1 MTTKHWLG
9 TAAIILAIGTAS
21 GAASAQSEMKH
32 EGGAAT
38 ASPREAARPGADAK
52 GGAAAAERGASEAK
66 QSAQERRS
74 EPSPAAGREQ
84 AQERS
89 SERSSERSGHD
100 AKQPIG
106 QGAESKGERGPAS
119 AQRDHDP
126 KESAESKS
134 RADSKQADKPD
145 SKSTAAD
152 IKQQQGRADEQ
163 RKGED
168 RAAETKSGAT
178 DRKSEAER
186 NGADKNRQS
195 QEERKPGSPDQASDK
210 QNADR
215 NKQANQPGS
224 ADNKNTTAQQ
234 NQQTAPAGANAGKP
248 DATGQAANQTQA
260 DRNRSSTSVSV
271 NDQQRTRVVDQLRR
285 DRDFDRAR
293 TDIDIRINVGERLP
307 ERVRPRPL
315 PSEIITV
322 VPQYR
327 GYEYTVVHDE
337 IAIIDPR
344 SREIVDVIP
353 ENGMRAD
360 RGSYGVDRGSY
371 GVERGTRIVLSD
383 EQRQIFFRASTET
396 GTVGS
401 TTSSSSSSSG
411 STCLSLRRVP
421 DEIARSNPALAN
433 YQYLAIGDQVVLV
446 DPQNQKVVQ
455 VIDQQQQ

>member
-21 GAASAQSEMKH
+21 GAASAQSEMKR
-32 EGGAAT
+32 EGGGAA
-38 ASPREAARPGADAK
+38 AAAPREAARPGADAK

-89 SERSSERSGHD
+89 SERSGHD
-100 AKQPIG
+100 TKQPIA

-119 AQRDHDP
+119 AQRDHDA

-152 IKQQQGRADEQ
+152 TKQQQGRADEQ

-168 RAAETKSGAT
+168 RAAESKSAAP
-178 DRKSEAER
+178 DRKSDREADR

-195 QEERKPGSPDQASDK
+195 QEERKPGTSDQASDK

-234 NQQTAPAGANAGKP
+234 NQQTGPAGANASF
-248 DATGQAANQTQA
+248 
-260 DRNRSSTSVSV
+260 SSSSVD
-271 NDQQRTRVVDQLRR
+271 NCD
-285 DRDFDRAR
+285 
-293 TDIDIRINVGERLP
+293 
-307 ERVRPRPL
+307 PRPL
-315 PSEIITV
+315 LECVPPSGALFAPGPTMVICRATDSSGNTNVCSFMVTV
-322 VPQYR
+322 ESTIPKLTIGQQ
-327 GYEYTVVHDE
+327 GTNVVICWPVTCASFVLEETTDLRS
-337 IAIIDPR
+337 PR
-344 SREIVDVIP
+344 SWAPVQQPKVIANTQFCVTLP
-353 ENGMRAD
+353 VLNGNRFC
-360 RGSYGVDRGSY
+360 R
-371 GVERGTRIVLSD
+371 
-383 EQRQIFFRASTET
+383 
-396 GTVGS
+396 
-401 TTSSSSSSSG
+401 
-411 STCLSLRRVP
+411 LRR
-421 DEIARSNPALAN
+421 N
-433 YQYLAIGDQVVLV
+433 
-446 DPQNQKVVQ
+446 
-455 VIDQQQQ
+455 

>member
-1 MTTKHWLG
+1 
-9 TAAIILAIGTAS
+9 
-21 GAASAQSEMKH
+21 MKR
-32 EGGAAT
+32 EGGGAA
-38 ASPREAARPGADAK
+38 AAAPREAARPGADAK

-89 SERSSERSGHD
+89 SERSGHD
-100 AKQPIG
+100 TKQPIA

-119 AQRDHDP
+119 AQRDHDA

-152 IKQQQGRADEQ
+152 TKQQQGRADEQ

-168 RAAETKSGAT
+168 RAAESKSAAP
-178 DRKSEAER
+178 DRKSDREADR

-195 QEERKPGSPDQASDK
+195 QEERKPGTSDQASDK

-234 NQQTAPAGANAGKP
+234 NQQTGPAGANAGKP
-248 DATGQAANQTQA
+248 DATGQAANQTQT

-293 TDIDIRINVGERLP
+293 TDIDILINVGERLP

-353 ENGMRAD
+353 QNGMRAD
-360 RGSYGVDRGSY
+360 RGSYGVDRG
-371 GVERGTRIVLSD
+371 TRIVLSD
-383 EQRQIFFRASTET
+383 EQRQIFRRASTET

-421 DEIARSNPALAN
+421 DEIARSNPELAN